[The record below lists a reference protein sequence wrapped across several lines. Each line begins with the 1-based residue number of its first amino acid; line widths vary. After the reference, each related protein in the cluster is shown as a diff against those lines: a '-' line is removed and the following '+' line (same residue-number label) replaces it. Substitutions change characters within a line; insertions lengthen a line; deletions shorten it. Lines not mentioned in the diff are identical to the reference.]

1 MEIKAKRTAF
11 LPGERIELEAV
22 SGAPDEARWSGG
34 GAPASGEGSR
44 FRTTFDKGG
53 THSIRVEHRED
64 TARIEIEVC
73 SLDEWL
79 VRAENFFGPSLE
91 IGRVTVKASRWVL
104 GSPGTA
110 WTCNMVV
117 RFKRPIRAE
126 DLPSESTLIHE
137 LGHVWEHRAG
147 QAQLLSGLREQ
158 VGRRFGRDPYD
169 FGGPAG
175 VRDAKTLEGFSKE
188 GQAQILTEL
197 WKADHGYQTDRKDVP
212 FSTAG
217 YVDDLRRLVQGAGIG
232 TSDQTRRTLSGM
244 IDSGVARLVNLVL
257 ATVE

>member
-1 MEIKAKRTAF
+1 MRSRGMLQNGEPVCRAEAIASGSKESEGGAVMEIKAKRTAF

-53 THSIRVEHRED
+53 TYSIRVEHREH

-73 SLDEWL
+73 PLDEWL
-79 VRAENFFGPSLE
+79 VRAKKFFGPSLE
-91 IGRVTVKASRWVL
+91 IGRVTAKTSRWVL

-110 WTCNMVV
+110 WTCNTVV

-175 VRDAKTLEGFSKE
+175 LRDAKTLEGFSKE

-197 WKADHGYQTDRKDVP
+197 WKADHGYQNR
-212 FSTAG
+212 SQ
-217 YVDDLRRLVQGAGIG
+217 RRSVFHSGIRG
-232 TSDQTRRTLSGM
+232 
-244 IDSGVARLVNLVL
+244 
-257 ATVE
+257 